1 MGEVVLNHIIETKL
15 NEFKVLE
22 LLHESLQI
30 KLKLLNVGKADK
42 NEYDINELFI
52 EEFSTQF
59 KILKLNSVIEEKQ
72 KDIDETFKIY
82 IQELEEQC
90 KK

>member
-1 MGEVVLNHIIETKL
+1 MLV
-15 NEFKVLE
+15 
-22 LLHESLQI
+22 
-30 KLKLLNVGKADK
+30 KADK